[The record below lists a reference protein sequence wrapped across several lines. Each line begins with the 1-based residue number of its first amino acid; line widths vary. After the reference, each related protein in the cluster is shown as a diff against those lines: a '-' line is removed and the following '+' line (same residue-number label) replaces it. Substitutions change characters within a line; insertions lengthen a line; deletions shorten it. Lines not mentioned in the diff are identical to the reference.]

1 MAEFG
6 TPSEIAREVL
16 RRLATQRKP
25 PTPDNY
31 RELYQQISGTNIDE
45 VFPERQFKMVA
56 AALPRS
62 TPEQL
67 KATRRFE
74 SAIAERSWQPFKTQL
89 IALLT
94 EKAPESPGWG
104 ALVRDLV
111 TQYERPTAGMSSQAK
126 LEALTHVLDAS
137 STSEASVLFGRL
149 QGMVRGWSQGDTA
162 EKSGIEVKS
171 TDLPLATEQSGTQAA
186 ASAATPAAATPS
198 ISTQTAIAPRGS
210 LADAPEAWRVLVGQT
225 LENAIG
231 ILLIDTPELVQQATI
246 LSKALRNPETL
257 DITQF
262 EAQLQEFSYKVQWV
276 VQDQSYIRQALMNLL
291 QLIIENISELAIDDK
306 WMQGQMS
313 MVLDLFSRPLDKK
326 VLDELRER
334 LRDVIFKQG
343 TLKRSLSDAH
353 DKLRDMLAHFIDR
366 LSELAEST
374 GTYHSKIE
382 VFAARVG
389 SASSLS
395 ELSGLVDEVLNE
407 TRMIESRTRRSQDEL
422 SSLRSTVD
430 QAYKEIAR
438 LEDELQQASEL
449 VRHDPLT
456 GTLNRKGLEEILG
469 REMARQ
475 QRRNSRLCIALLD
488 VDNFKS
494 LNDTYG
500 HATGDDALRHLA
512 QVIRE
517 TLRPQDSC
525 GRYGGEEFLILLP
538 DTTVEESVVALTR
551 LQRELTKRFFLHENK
566 KLLITFSAGVTEL
579 VKGEDPDVA
588 TDRADKAMYRAKRA
602 GKNRVESS

>member
-25 PTPDNY
+25 PTPENY
-31 RELYQQISGTNIDE
+31 RELYQQISGAHAEE

-56 AALPRS
+56 AALPRG
-62 TPEQL
+62 TAEQL
-67 KATRRFE
+67 KAARRFE
-74 SAIAERSWQPFKTQL
+74 SAVSEHNWQSFKPHL
-89 IALLT
+89 IAMLS
-94 EKAPESPGWG
+94 EKVPETPAWG
-104 ALVRDLV
+104 NFVHELV
-111 TQYERPTAGMSSQAK
+111 TQYARPTQGMSAQAK
-126 LEALTHVLDAS
+126 MEALTHVLDS
-137 STSEASVLFGRL
+137 SKGSEVDILFARL
-149 QGMVRGWSQGDTA
+149 QGMLRGWSQAATA
-162 EKSGIEVKS
+162 QKMAIELKGA
-171 TDLPLATEQSGTQAA
+171 DEQEPAA
-186 ASAATPAAATPS
+186 QPVASDVSAAVV
-198 ISTQTAIAPRGS
+198 TAHHSRDG
-210 LADAPEAWRVLVGQT
+210 LTFAPEAWRSLLGKT

-231 ILLIDTPELVQQATI
+231 ILLIDTPELVQQAAI
-246 LSKALRNPETL
+246 LSKALQKPDEI
-257 DITQF
+257 DATQF

-276 VQDQSYIRQALMNLL
+276 VQDQSYIRLALMNLL

-313 MVLDLFSRPLDKK
+313 MVLELFSRPLDKK

-353 DKLRDMLAHFIDR
+353 EKLRDMLVHFIDQ

-374 GTYHSKIE
+374 GTYHTKIE
-382 VFAARVG
+382 AFAQRVG
-389 SASSLS
+389 SASDLT
-395 ELSGLVDEVLNE
+395 ELSGLVDEVLTE
-407 TRMIESRTRRSQDEL
+407 TRLIERRTRRSQSEL

-456 GTLNRKGLEEILG
+456 GALNRKGLEEILA

-475 QRRNSRLCIALLD
+475 KRRGSRLCVALLD
-488 VDNFKS
+488 VDNFKL

-500 HATGDDALRHLA
+500 HATGDEALRHLA

-538 DTTVEESVVALTR
+538 DTVVDEAVVALTR
-551 LQRELTKRFFLHENK
+551 LQRELTKRFFLHEQK

-579 VKGEDPDVA
+579 AVDEDPEIA

-602 GKNRVESS
+602 GKNRVEAG

>member
-1 MAEFG
+1 MAESA

-16 RRLATQRKP
+16 LRLATQRKP

-31 RELYQQISGTNIDE
+31 RELYQQISGGNVDD

-56 AALPRS
+56 AALPRA

-104 ALVRDLV
+104 SLIRELVA
-111 TQYERPTAGMSSQAK
+111 QYERPLAGMSTQAK
-126 LEALTHVLDAS
+126 QEALTHVLDAS
-137 STSEASVLFGRL
+137 SGGEASVLFGRL
-149 QGMVRGWSQGDTA
+149 QGMVRGWSQSDTA
-162 EKSGIEVKS
+162 EKSAVEVRS
-171 TDLPLATEQSGTQAA
+171 DDVTLAA
-186 ASAATPAAATPS
+186 APQPATATVTPEAATKTAMTPGHG
-198 ISTQTAIAPRGS
+198 T
-210 LADAPEAWRVLVGQT
+210 LADAPVEWRVLIGQT
-225 LENAIG
+225 LENSIG
-231 ILLIDTPELVQQATI
+231 ILLIDTPELVHQASI

-257 DITQF
+257 DTTQF
-262 EAQLQEFSYKVQWV
+262 SAQLQEFSYKVQWV

-291 QLIIENISELAIDDK
+291 QLIIENISELAIDDR

-313 MVLDLFSRPLDKK
+313 MVLELFSRPLEKR

-343 TLKRSLSDAH
+343 ALKRSLSDAH
-353 DKLRDMLAHFIDR
+353 EKLRDMLAHFIDR

-382 VFAARVG
+382 AFATRVG
-389 SASSLS
+389 SANDIA
-395 ELSGLVDEVLNE
+395 ELSGLVDEVLSE
-407 TRMIESRTRRSQDEL
+407 TRLIESRTRRSQDEL
-422 SSLRSTVD
+422 TSLRTTVD

-456 GTLNRKGLEEILG
+456 GALNRKGLEEILT

-475 QRRNSRLCIALLD
+475 QRRSSKLCIALLD
-488 VDNFKS
+488 VDNFKL

-538 DTTVEESVVALTR
+538 DTTVDESVVALTR
-551 LQRELTKRFFLHENK
+551 LQRELTRRFFLHENR

-579 VKGEDPDVA
+579 AIGEDADIA
-588 TDRADKAMYRAKRA
+588 TDRADKAMYRAKRS
-602 GKNRVESS
+602 GKNRVEAG

>member
-6 TPSEIAREVL
+6 SPSEIAREVL

-31 RELYQQISGTNIDE
+31 RDLYHQIAGTHVEE
-45 VFPERQFKMVA
+45 VFPERQLKLIA
-56 AALPRS
+56 AALPRA
-62 TPEQL
+62 TAEQL

-74 SAIAERSWQPFKTQL
+74 SALAERSWGPFKTQL
-89 IALLT
+89 IALLS
-94 EKAPESPGWG
+94 EKVPESPAWG
-104 ALVRDLV
+104 TLIRELL
-111 TQYERPTAGMSSQAK
+111 TQYERPIAGMTSQGK
-126 LEALTHVLDAS
+126 MDALTHVLESSSGSDAGI
-137 STSEASVLFGRL
+137 LFGRL
-149 QGMVRGWSQGDTA
+149 QGMLRGWSQAATA
-162 EKSGIEVKS
+162 EKTAMETPEAV
-171 TDLPLATEQSGTQAA
+171 PAA
-186 ASAATPAAATPS
+186 ASSAAPVAVAPS
-198 ISTQTAIAPRGS
+198 AVVTRGS
-210 LADAPEAWRVLVGQT
+210 LENAPETWRTLLGQT

-231 ILLIDTPELVQQATI
+231 ILLIDTPELVQQASL
-246 LSKALRNPETL
+246 LSKALQKPE
-257 DITQF
+257 DIDTEQF

-291 QLIIENISELAIDDK
+291 QLVIENISELAVDDK

-326 VLDELRER
+326 TLDELRER
-334 LRDVIFKQG
+334 LRDVIYKQG

-353 DKLRDMLAHFIDR
+353 EKLRDMLAHFIDR
-366 LSELAEST
+366 LSELAETT
-374 GTYHSKIE
+374 GVYHTKIE
-382 VFAARVG
+382 AFAERVG
-389 SASSLS
+389 SATSLT
-395 ELSGLVDEVLNE
+395 ELSGLVDEVLAE
-407 TRMIESRTRRSQDEL
+407 TRLIEGRTRRSQDEL

-430 QAYKEIAR
+430 QAYQEIAR

-456 GTLNRKGLEEILG
+456 GTLNRKGLEEILA

-475 QRRNSRLCIALLD
+475 QRRASRLCVALLD
-488 VDNFKS
+488 VDNFKL

-538 DTTVEESVVALTR
+538 DTTVDEAVVALTR
-551 LQRELTKRFFLHENK
+551 LQRELTKRFFLHDNK

-579 VKGEDPDVA
+579 TIGENADIA

-602 GKNRVESS
+602 GKNRVEAG

>member
-16 RRLATQRKP
+16 RRLAAQRKP

-31 RELYQQISGTNIDE
+31 GELYHQIAGTHAEE
-45 VFPERQFKMVA
+45 VFPERQFKMIA
-56 AALPRS
+56 AGLPRA
-62 TPEQL
+62 TAEQL

-74 SAIAERSWQPFKTQL
+74 TAIGERNWQSFKTQL
-89 IALLT
+89 IALLG
-94 EKAPESPGWG
+94 EKAPETPAWG
-104 ALVRDLV
+104 TLIRELL
-111 TQYERPTAGMSSQAK
+111 TQYERPVTGMTSQTK
-126 LEALTHVLDAS
+126 MDALTHVLESSSGSDA
-137 STSEASVLFGRL
+137 AVLFGRL
-149 QGMVRGWSQGDTA
+149 QGMLRGWSQANTA
-162 EKSGIEVKS
+162 HKPPIDVKDADGIDMPV
-171 TDLPLATEQSGTQAA
+171 A
-186 ASAATPAAATPS
+186 ASPAV
-198 ISTQTAIAPRGS
+198 TAHPKHVEMER
-210 LADAPEAWRVLVGQT
+210 APEAWRSIIGQT

-231 ILLIDTPELVQQATI
+231 ILLIDTPELVQQAS
-246 LSKALRNPETL
+246 LLAKALQKPEEL
-257 DITQF
+257 DEAQF

-291 QLIIENISELAIDDK
+291 QLIIENISELAVEDK

-313 MVLDLFSRPLDKK
+313 MVLELFSRPLDKK

-334 LRDVIFKQG
+334 LRDVIYKQG

-353 DKLRDMLAHFIDR
+353 EKLRDMLAHFIDR
-366 LSELAEST
+366 LSELADST

-382 VFAARVG
+382 VFAERVG
-389 SASSLS
+389 HATSLA
-395 ELSGLVDEVLNE
+395 ELTGLVDEVLAE
-407 TRMIESRTRRSQDEL
+407 TRLIEGHTRRSQSEL

-430 QAYKEIAR
+430 QAYKEIGR
-438 LEDELQQASEL
+438 LEDELQHASEL

-456 GTLNRKGLEEILG
+456 GTLNRKGLEEILT

-475 QRRNSRLCIALLD
+475 QRRSSRLCIALLD
-488 VDNFKS
+488 VDNFKL

-512 QVIRE
+512 RVIAE

-525 GRYGGEEFLILLP
+525 GRYGGEEFLIVLP
-538 DTTVEESVVALTR
+538 DTVVDDAIVALTR
-551 LQRELTKRFFLHENK
+551 LQRELTKRFFLHDNK

-579 VKGEDPDVA
+579 AIGEDAEAA

-602 GKNRVESS
+602 GKNRVEAG

>member
-6 TPSEIAREVL
+6 SPSEIAREVL

-31 RELYQQISGTNIDE
+31 RDLYHQISGTHAEEI
-45 VFPERQFKMVA
+45 FPERQLKMIA
-56 AALPRS
+56 AALPRA

-74 SAIAERSWQPFKTQL
+74 SALAERSWPPFKTQL
-89 IALLT
+89 IALLS
-94 EKAPESPGWG
+94 EKAAESPAWG
-104 ALVRDLV
+104 PLIRDLL
-111 TQYERPTAGMSSQAK
+111 TQYERPVVGMTAQAK
-126 LEALTHVLDAS
+126 MDSLAHVLESSSGSDAGI
-137 STSEASVLFGRL
+137 LFGRL
-149 QGMVRGWSQGDTA
+149 QGMLRGWSQASTA
-162 EKSGIEVKS
+162 EK
-171 TDLPLATEQSGTQAA
+171 AA
-186 ASAATPAAATPS
+186 ASATEAAADT
-198 ISTQTAIAPRGS
+198 TAIPVATTESITAKRGG
-210 LADAPEAWRVLVGQT
+210 LEKAPEAWRTLLGQT

-231 ILLIDTPELVQQATI
+231 ILLIDTPELVHQASI
-246 LSKALRNPETL
+246 LSKALQKPEEIDTE
-257 DITQF
+257 QF

-291 QLIIENISELAIDDK
+291 QLVIENISELAIDDK

-326 VLDELRER
+326 TLDELRER
-334 LRDVIFKQG
+334 LRDVIYKQG

-353 DKLRDMLAHFIDR
+353 EKLRDMLAHFIDR

-374 GTYHSKIE
+374 GIYHTKIE
-382 VFAARVG
+382 TFAERVG
-389 SASSLS
+389 SATSLT
-395 ELSGLVDEVLNE
+395 ELSGLVDEVLAE
-407 TRMIESRTRRSQDEL
+407 TRLIEGRTRRSQDEL

-430 QAYKEIAR
+430 HAYQEIAR

-456 GTLNRKGLEEILG
+456 GTLNRKGLEEILA

-475 QRRNSRLCIALLD
+475 QRRASRLCVALLD
-488 VDNFKS
+488 VDNFKL

-538 DTTVEESVVALTR
+538 DTTVDEAVVALTR
-551 LQRELTKRFFLHENK
+551 LQRELTKRFFLHDNK

-579 VKGEDPDVA
+579 AIGENADIA

-602 GKNRVESS
+602 GKNRVEAG

>member
-31 RELYQQISGTNIDE
+31 RELYHQIAGTNAEEI
-45 VFPERQFKMVA
+45 FPERQFKMIA
-56 AALPRS
+56 AALPRG

-74 SAIAERSWQPFKTQL
+74 SAITERSWQPFKTQL
-89 IALLT
+89 IALLA

-104 ALVRDLV
+104 ALIRDLI
-111 TQYERPTAGMSSQAK
+111 TQYERPVVGMTSQAK
-126 LEALTHVLDAS
+126 MDALTHVLES
-137 STSEASVLFGRL
+137 SSGSEATVLFGRL
-149 QGMVRGWSQGDTA
+149 QGMARGWSHADTA
-162 EKSGIEVKS
+162 GKTAVEAKE
-171 TDLPLATEQSGTQAA
+171 TDADPAPAVVP
-186 ASAATPAAATPS
+186 AATAAITPVT
-198 ISTQTAIAPRGS
+198 ISTVASPVEVLAARRGG
-210 LADAPEAWRVLVGQT
+210 LADAPEAWRTLLGQT

-231 ILLIDTPELVQQATI
+231 ILLIDTPELVQQASH
-246 LSKALRNPETL
+246 LSKALQKPDEIDT
-257 DITQF
+257 TQF

-291 QLIIENISELAIDDK
+291 QLIIENISELAIEDK
-306 WMQGQMS
+306 WLQGQMS

-334 LRDVIFKQG
+334 LRDVIYKQG

-353 DKLRDMLAHFIDR
+353 EKLRDMLAHFIDR

-374 GTYHSKIE
+374 GTYHTRIE
-382 VFAARVG
+382 AFAARVG
-389 SASSLS
+389 SASNLS
-395 ELSGLVDEVLNE
+395 ELSGLVDEVLTE
-407 TRMIESRTRRSQDEL
+407 TRLIEGRTRRSQDEL

-456 GTLNRKGLEEILG
+456 GTLNRKGLEEILA

-475 QRRNSRLCIALLD
+475 QRRSSRLCIALLD
-488 VDNFKS
+488 VDNFKL

-538 DTTVEESVVALTR
+538 DTTVDESVVALTR
-551 LQRELTKRFFLHENK
+551 LQRELTKRFFLHDNK

-579 VKGEDPDVA
+579 TVGEDADVA

-602 GKNRVESS
+602 GKNRVEAG

>member
-1 MAEFG
+1 
-6 TPSEIAREVL
+6 
-16 RRLATQRKP
+16 
-25 PTPDNY
+25 
-31 RELYQQISGTNIDE
+31 
-45 VFPERQFKMVA
+45 
-56 AALPRS
+56 
-62 TPEQL
+62 
-67 KATRRFE
+67 
-74 SAIAERSWQPFKTQL
+74 
-89 IALLT
+89 
-94 EKAPESPGWG
+94 
-104 ALVRDLV
+104 
-111 TQYERPTAGMSSQAK
+111 MSSQAK
-126 LEALTHVLDAS
+126 MEALTHVLDAS
-137 STSEASVLFGRL
+137 SGSEASVLFSRL
-149 QGMVRGWSQGDTA
+149 QGMVRGWSQSDTA
-162 EKSGIEVKS
+162 EKSTVEVRN
-171 TDLPLATEQSGTQAA
+171 DDVAPAA
-186 ASAATPAAATPS
+186 EAPIGAQPATPAVAAAPATA
-198 ISTQTAIAPRGS
+198 TKTAIAPRSGN
-210 LADAPEAWRVLVGQT
+210 LADAPEEWRVLIGQT

-231 ILLIDTPELVQQATI
+231 ILLIDTPELVQQASI
-246 LSKALRNPETL
+246 LSKALRNPESL
-257 DITQF
+257 DTTQF
-262 EAQLQEFSYKVQWV
+262 AAQLQEFSYKVQWV

-353 DKLRDMLAHFIDR
+353 EKLRDMLAHFIDR

-374 GTYHSKIE
+374 GNYHSKIE
-382 VFAARVG
+382 AFATRVG
-389 SASSLS
+389 SASNLA
-395 ELSGLVDEVLNE
+395 ELSGLVDEVLSE
-407 TRMIESRTRRSQDEL
+407 TRLIESRTRRSQDEL

-456 GTLNRKGLEEILG
+456 GTLNRKGLEEILA
-469 REMARQ
+469 REIARQ
-475 QRRNSRLCIALLD
+475 QRRKSRLCIALLD
-488 VDNFKS
+488 VDNFKL

-538 DTTVEESVVALTR
+538 DTTVDESVVALTR

-579 VKGEDPDVA
+579 VVGEDADIA

-602 GKNRVESS
+602 GKNRVEAG